1 MRAPLIAF
9 ALAAVALAGAAA
21 VGARGA
27 LPPSISAQAGAD
39 TGRVYAL
46 AEVDRAPVLAN
57 ERAVAQALR
66 RAYPSA
72 LRAAGIS
79 GTPAYTVVVSA
90 RGVPESV
97 SLARTSGE
105 PELDRAG
112 AAVVRAM
119 RFRPAQKDGRPVP
132 VRLTLPVRFVA
143 DGS

>member
-9 ALAAVALAGAAA
+9 VLAAVSLASAVV
-21 VGARGA
+21 VGARGTM
-27 LPPSISAQAGAD
+27 PSSVSARAAAD

-46 AEVDRAPVLAN
+46 AEVDRGPVLAN
-57 ERAVAQALR
+57 ERAVAQAMW
-66 RAYPSA
+66 RAYPPA
-72 LRAAGIS
+72 LRAAGVS

-90 RGVPESV
+90 SGVVESA

-119 RFRPAQKDGRPVP
+119 RFRPAQKDGRPVL